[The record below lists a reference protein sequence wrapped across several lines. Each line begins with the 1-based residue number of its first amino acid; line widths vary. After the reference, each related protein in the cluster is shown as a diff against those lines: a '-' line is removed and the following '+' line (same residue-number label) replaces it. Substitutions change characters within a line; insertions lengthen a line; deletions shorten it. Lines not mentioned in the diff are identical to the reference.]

1 MFEFFS
7 NISKIKF
14 VGELTVDVVFLRLLL
29 AVIFGGIVGIER
41 ERNNKPAG
49 FRTYILVCFGA
60 AIVSIV
66 QDQLR
71 INIFNFEKNFPDL
84 ASFMKSDLGRL
95 GAQVISGI
103 GFLGAGSIIKEK
115 GEVEGLTT
123 AAGIWAT
130 GCVGLGI
137 GWGFYNIAIVAIIF
151 MLIIMTALKKVETI
165 FMKKSSNLIF
175 EIEIDENSAVS
186 EIISECYEVFIQK
199 EININKVDKN
209 LKNNII
215 TFNATTEEN
224 NKNLSEIV
232 MILSSKNNIKSV
244 KDMSF

>member
-137 GWGFYNIAIVAIIF
+137 GWGFYNIALIAIIF

>member
-14 VGELTVDVVFLRLLL
+14 VGELTMDVVFLRLLL

-137 GWGFYNIAIVAIIF
+137 GWGFYNIAIIAIIF
-151 MLIIMTALKKVETI
+151 MLIIMTVLKKVETI

-186 EIISECYEVFIQK
+186 EIISECYAVFLQK
-199 EININKVDKN
+199 EIIINKVDKN

-215 TFNATTEEN
+215 IFNATTEEN

>member
-151 MLIIMTALKKVETI
+151 MLIIMTALKKVETV
-165 FMKKSSNLIF
+165 FMKKSYNLIF
-175 EIEIDENSAVS
+175 EIEIDENAAVS
-186 EIISECYEVFIQK
+186 EIISECHAVFLQK
-199 EININKVDKN
+199 EIIINKVDKN

-244 KDMSF
+244 KDISF

>member
-244 KDMSF
+244 KDMSI

>member
-175 EIEIDENSAVS
+175 EIEIDENAAVS

-209 LKNNII
+209 LKNNNI

>member
-71 INIFNFEKNFPDL
+71 INIFNFEKDFPDL

-165 FMKKSSNLIF
+165 FMKKSSNHIF

-224 NKNLSEIV
+224 NKNLSEII

-244 KDMSF
+244 KDMSI

>member
-14 VGELTVDVVFLRLLL
+14 VGELTMDVVFLRLLL

-199 EININKVDKN
+199 EIIINKVDKN

-232 MILSSKNNIKSV
+232 IILSSKNNIKSV

>member
-1 MFEFFS
+1 M
-7 NISKIKF
+7 
-14 VGELTVDVVFLRLLL
+14 DVVFLRLLL

-199 EININKVDKN
+199 EIIINKVDKN

-232 MILSSKNNIKSV
+232 IILSSKNNSHDGNVIKSPAN
-244 KDMSF
+244 S

>member
-137 GWGFYNIAIVAIIF
+137 GWGFYNIAIIAIIF

>member
-175 EIEIDENSAVS
+175 EIEIDENAAVS
-186 EIISECYEVFIQK
+186 EIISECHAVLLQK

>member
-151 MLIIMTALKKVETI
+151 MLIIMTALKKVETV
-165 FMKKSSNLIF
+165 FMKKSYNLIF
-175 EIEIDENSAVS
+175 EIEIDENAAVS
-186 EIISECYEVFIQK
+186 EIISECHAVFLQK
-199 EININKVDKN
+199 EIIINKVDKN

-215 TFNATTEEN
+215 TFNATTEAN

-244 KDMSF
+244 KDISF

>member
-29 AVIFGGIVGIER
+29 AVIFGGLVGIER
-41 ERNNKPAG
+41 ERKHKPAG

-60 AIVSIV
+60 AIVSMV

-71 INIFNFEKNFPDL
+71 LNIYGFEKDFKGL
-84 ASFMKSDLGRL
+84 AAIMKTDLGRL

-103 GFLGAGSIIKEK
+103 GFLGAGSIIKE
-115 GEVEGLTT
+115 
-123 AAGIWAT
+123 
-130 GCVGLGI
+130 I
-137 GWGFYNIAIVAIIF
+137 GWGFYNNAIIAIIF
-151 MLIIMTALKKVETI
+151 MLIIMIALKKVETV

-175 EIEIDENSAVS
+175 EIEIDENAAVS
-186 EIISECYEVFIQK
+186 EIISECYAVFLQK

-224 NKNLSEIV
+224 NNNIAEIV

-244 KDMSF
+244 KDMSI

>member
-71 INIFNFEKNFPDL
+71 INIFNFEKDFPDL

-165 FMKKSSNLIF
+165 FMKKSSNHIF

-224 NKNLSEIV
+224 NKNLSEII

>member
-130 GCVGLGI
+130 GCVGVGI

-151 MLIIMTALKKVETI
+151 MLIIMTALKKVETV
-165 FMKKSSNLIF
+165 FMKKSYNLIF
-175 EIEIDENSAVS
+175 EIEIDENAAVS
-186 EIISECYEVFIQK
+186 EIISECHAVFLQK
-199 EININKVDKN
+199 EIIINKVDKN

-232 MILSSKNNIKSV
+232 MILSSKNNI
-244 KDMSF
+244 

>member
-151 MLIIMTALKKVETI
+151 MLIIMTALKKVETV
-165 FMKKSSNLIF
+165 FMKKSYNLIF
-175 EIEIDENSAVS
+175 EIEIDENAAVS
-186 EIISECYEVFIQK
+186 EIISECHAVFLQK

-244 KDMSF
+244 KDISF

>member
-165 FMKKSSNLIF
+165 FMKKSSNLCIH
-175 EIEIDENSAVS
+175 
-186 EIISECYEVFIQK
+186 
-199 EININKVDKN
+199 
-209 LKNNII
+209 
-215 TFNATTEEN
+215 
-224 NKNLSEIV
+224 
-232 MILSSKNNIKSV
+232 ILL
-244 KDMSF
+244 

>member
-7 NISKIKF
+7 DISKIEF

-71 INIFNFEKNFPDL
+71 INIFNLEKDFPDL
-84 ASFMKSDLGRL
+84 TSFMKSDLGRL

-137 GWGFYNIAIVAIIF
+137 GWGFYNIAIIAIIF

-175 EIEIDENSAVS
+175 EIEIDENAAVS
-186 EIISECYEVFIQK
+186 EIISECYAVFLQK

-224 NKNLSEIV
+224 NNNIAEIV
-232 MILSSKNNIKSV
+232 IILSSKNNIKSV

>member
-175 EIEIDENSAVS
+175 EIEIDENTAVS
-186 EIISECYEVFIQK
+186 EIISECYEVFLQK
-199 EININKVDKN
+199 EIIINKVDKN

>member
-130 GCVGLGI
+130 GCAGLGI

-151 MLIIMTALKKVETI
+151 MLIIMTVLKKVETI

-224 NKNLSEIV
+224 NNNISEIV